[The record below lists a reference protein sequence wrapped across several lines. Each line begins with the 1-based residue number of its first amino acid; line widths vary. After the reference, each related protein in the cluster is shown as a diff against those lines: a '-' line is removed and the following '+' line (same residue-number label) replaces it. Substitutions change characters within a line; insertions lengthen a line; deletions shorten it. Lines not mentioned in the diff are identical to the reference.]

1 MFRLKVLSSLVF
13 TITIMLVFVNPLLGN
28 SPRASASAVEMYR
41 PVTAQINLSEFEAFW
56 DDFFTEKLTTSH
68 VPGAVFVVVQNGE
81 ILLAKGYGVS
91 DIDKQDAVS
100 PERTLF
106 HLGSVAKLMTA
117 TAVMQLVEQGN
128 LDLYTDVNHYLRD
141 FQIADTYPQPITLFH
156 LLTHTSGLEQHG
168 IGTGAR
174 GTNDYSNLSTYLRQ
188 HSLQRLM
195 PPSEVIIYSSV
206 GIAIAGQV
214 VEDVTGELFAE
225 YVQQHIFNP
234 LCMTRTS
241 FIVPPDYPTVNAA
254 IGYRYQNGEYIP
266 YSERY
271 YSLVA
276 PSGDFLST
284 GLDMANFMLAYLED
298 GCLGNTQLL
307 KPETVQYIQS
317 QQVTHHPEIRGR
329 AIGFSEWIESGQRA
343 IFHDGSAPGFLS
355 RVFLVPEHDLGFF
368 VAYNNGNALNLKQEV
383 TSELLNIYFPDSDI
397 KTEPFPTEL
406 NLNPPISEFAGYY
419 RDYELSPSNIGKL
432 STLLNQVPIK
442 VVDDQSIQIGSKEYI
457 RVDSTLFQTIAGTS
471 YAAFREDNG
480 EVTHL
485 LLGTSAF
492 EKVSWYES
500 KPFQIGL
507 IAVFVLTFLI
517 ATFLMVFTSL
527 KKQPS
532 RSFRWFASLTCGLNL
547 AFLIGLSLNFMS
559 ILNDPWSLIY
569 GLTPMLKFLLIISL
583 VTSVLA
589 LCISVLA
596 FLSWKYKY
604 WSLIGRLLY
613 TWVAITALGFIPFL
627 HYWNLLGW
635 L

>member
-1 MFRLKVLSSLVF
+1 MFRLKLLSSLVF
-13 TITIMLVFVNPLLGN
+13 TITIMLVSVNPFPGC
-28 SPRASASAVEMYR
+28 SPWASASAVELYG
-41 PVTAQINLSEFEAFW
+41 PVTAHINPSEFEAFW

-81 ILLAKGYGVS
+81 VLLAKGYGVS
-91 DIDKQDAVS
+91 DIDKQGAVS
-100 PERTLF
+100 PDTTLF

-117 TAVMQLVEQGN
+117 TAVMQLVEQGS
-128 LDLYTDVNHYLRD
+128 LDLQADVNDYLSD
-141 FQIADTYPQPITLFH
+141 FQITDTYPQPITLFH

-168 IGTGAR
+168 IDTAAQGTD
-174 GTNDYSNLSTYLRQ
+174 DYLSLSTYLQ
-188 HSLQRLM
+188 KQPPQRLM
-195 PPSEVIIYSSV
+195 PPGEVIIYSSV

-214 VEDVTGELFAE
+214 VEDVTGEPFAE
-225 YVQQHIFNP
+225 YIRQHIFN
-234 LCMTRTS
+234 LLRMTRTS
-241 FIVPPDYPTVNAA
+241 FIVPPDYPTVNTA

-266 YSERY
+266 YLDRY

-276 PSGDFLST
+276 PGGDFIST
-284 GLDMANFMLAYLED
+284 GLDMANFMLAYLKD
-298 GCLGNTQLL
+298 GRLGNTQLL

-317 QQVTHHPEIRGR
+317 QQVTHHPKIRGR

-397 KTEPFPTEL
+397 ETEPFPTEP
-406 NLNPPISEFAGYY
+406 NLNPPIYEFAGYY

-432 STLLNQVPIK
+432 STLLNQIPIK
-442 VVDDQSIQIGSKEYI
+442 VIDDQSIQIGSKEYI
-457 RVDSTLFQTIAGTS
+457 RFHSTLFQTIAGTS

-480 EVTHL
+480 EVIHL

-517 ATFLMVFTSL
+517 ATFLMIFTSL

-569 GLTPMLKFLLIISL
+569 GLTPMLKFLLIIPL

-589 LCISVLA
+589 LCMSVLT
-596 FLSWKYKY
+596 FLVWKYKY

-613 TWVAITALGFIPFL
+613 TWVTITALGFIPFL
-627 HYWNLLGW
+627 HYWNLLDW